1 MPILH
6 EKISTI
12 ILAAGVGKR
21 MQSNTPKI
29 LHPILGKPIISFVL
43 DLARD
48 IDSDQIVLIVS
59 DPSYEKSSALGSDI
73 CFAVQEK
80 PLGSGDA
87 ALKGLNVAHHENVC
101 ILCGDVPLLRKETL
115 VAMLDYHRKK
125 DADLT
130 VLTCEVKKPYGYGR
144 IIRGLGEQITA
155 IIEQIDATP
164 EQQNIKEINSGAY
177 VAHRDLLVSAL
188 KQITNRNEQGEFYLT
203 DAVRNITA
211 AGRKVCGHMT
221 GDENEIIGI
230 NTKAQLAQVRT
241 LVKQTWFE
249 TLMSRGV
256 YIEDPATT
264 SIDLSVEIGDSVH
277 IRPHTLIEGKTKIND
292 DETVG
297 PFVWIRD
304 GKRMAAFRE

>member
-21 MQSNTPKI
+21 MRSNTPKI

-43 DLARD
+43 DLARA
-48 IDSDQIVLIVS
+48 IGSDQIVLIVS
-59 DPSYEKSSALGSDI
+59 DPSYEKSGAFGSDI
-73 CFAVQEK
+73 CLAVQEK

-87 ALKGLNVAHHENVC
+87 AQKGLSVAYHENVC

-115 VAMLDYHRKK
+115 VTMLDYHREKN
-125 DADLT
+125 ADLT
-130 VLTCEVKKPYGYGR
+130 VLTCEMKNPYGYGR
-144 IIRGLGEQITA
+144 IIRGPGEQVTA

-164 EQQNIKEINSGAY
+164 EQQKIKEINSGAY
-177 VAHRDLLVSAL
+177 VARRELLVSAL
-188 KQITNRNEQGEFYLT
+188 KEVTNRNEQGEFYLT
-203 DAVRNITA
+203 DAVRNIAA
-211 AGRKVCGHMT
+211 AGRKVCGYMT
-221 GDENEIIGI
+221 RDENEITGI
-230 NTKAQLAQVRT
+230 NTKAQLAQVRS
-241 LVKQTWFE
+241 LMKQTWFE
-249 TLMSRGV
+249 KLMAKGV

-292 DETVG
+292 NEIVG
-297 PFVWIRD
+297 PFIWIKD
-304 GKRMAAFRE
+304 GKRMAVSRE